1 MPHSPSRF
9 VFAAVG
15 RLPGYHRALWQRA
28 PLAAGLLWVGVAA
41 LVAMVWIDRPLAL
54 ALKAS
59 VLGEWKGFWSIVTD
73 LGSGLPWY
81 LLGLGG
87 AAWCWLASSGT
98 PFEDQWRLWRDRA
111 RAWLFL
117 VAALAASGLLVTLL
131 KLLVGRL
138 RPVWLF
144 REDAYGFAPLSF
156 QSAANS
162 FPSGHSQTIWAV
174 MAALMILFPRHWP
187 TFVALAVLVAASRLF
202 ITVHYL
208 SDVLVGSAIG
218 IATVILMARWLR
230 GRGWVLRIGRPL

>member
-1 MPHSPSRF
+1 MPQPSPRS
-9 VFAAVG
+9 VSALAG
-15 RLPGYHRALWQRA
+15 RLLRHHRGLVRRA
-28 PLAAGLLWVGVAA
+28 PLAVALAWVGVAA
-41 LVAMVWIDRPLAL
+41 VVSLLWIDRPLAL
-54 ALKAS
+54 TLKAS

-81 LLGLGG
+81 LLGLGAAALCRLAMWG
-87 AAWCWLASSGT
+87 AVLDETWC
-98 PFEDQWRLWRDRA
+98 LWRERA
-111 RAWLFL
+111 RAWLFM

-187 TFVALAVLVAASRLF
+187 TFAVLAVLVAASRLF

-218 IATVILMARWLR
+218 IATVVLMAHWLR
-230 GRGWVLRIGRPL
+230 GRGWTLRIGRPL